1 LKGEIEYYDFQQW
14 AGFQPAA
21 EILHLEA
28 EWTGQAF
35 SSPLRPSAH
44 MVVRGSLE
52 PVTYHPEPNHWRL
65 QDIICYVLLPA
76 DQTNAAT
83 YRHSW
88 AVFDRKLPVEQV
100 FWRLGIC
107 IERTSHHYV
116 LLLEQSGRRPD
127 EYRRIRSGRLDLAPP
142 RFGGGQQLTIR
153 IV

>member
-1 LKGEIEYYDFQQW
+1 
-14 AGFQPAA
+14 
-21 EILHLEA
+21 
-28 EWTGQAF
+28 
-35 SSPLRPSAH
+35 

-52 PVTYHPEPNHWRL
+52 PVAYNPEPNHWRL

-88 AVFDRKLPVEQV
+88 AVFDRKPPVEQV

-116 LLLEQSGRRPD
+116 LPWNSLE
-127 EYRRIRSGRLDLAPP
+127 E
-142 RFGGGQQLTIR
+142 GQTNTDVFVQ
-153 IV
+153 VV